1 VTSLQFSEVTAVNST
16 IDTPNANRL
25 ESNPDTESQRSEKSL
40 TLAEEAI
47 HRAKR
52 EGLVLA
58 VRARW
63 IALAVIAILV
73 PFLNQNWEVIYYI
86 VLIGLFALIGW
97 AHLRFGKVG
106 QSRAE
111 LFLLF
116 CDLALLTIITII
128 PNPWSAVDWP
138 TAVQYRFDNFIYF
151 FVFLAAGTLAYNWRT
166 VAAIGTWTAGL
177 WLAGM
182 IWVILFP
189 NAQPELTAQLSAVLG
204 SQERLLGLLDP
215 NRINIGL
222 RIQEIVAFMIVAAT
236 LAVTVRRANDL
247 VISHAAVARERANL
261 ARYFSPNVVEE
272 LSHNDDPL
280 KQVRTQNVA
289 VLFVDIVGF
298 TAFANRRDPREVIT
312 TLRMFHGAMEKQ
324 VFQHHG
330 TLDKYLGD
338 GLMATFGTPFTGPT
352 DASNAMKCSYAMIK
366 AVIELNRQRSASG
379 QPIIKASFGLHY
391 GSAVLGDIGSSRL
404 EFAVIGDTV
413 NVASRLESMSRSLEC
428 TLVAS
433 DDIIQQAQSEG
444 MPPADLQDLVPRH
457 AQTIRS
463 VEQTMTLWTRTDSHM
478 SAL

>member
-1 VTSLQFSEVTAVNST
+1 VILLQLNEVTVVNASIDATSST
-16 IDTPNANRL
+16 LVIPATDVGI
-25 ESNPDTESQRSEKSL
+25 QRPGKSL
-40 TLAEEAI
+40 MLAEEAI
-47 HRAKR
+47 NQAKR

-63 IALAVIAILV
+63 AALGVISVLV
-73 PFLNQNWEVIYYI
+73 PFLNPNWEVIYYI
-86 VLIGLFALIGW
+86 ALIGLFALIGW
-97 AHLRFGKVG
+97 AQLRVGKIG

-116 CDLALLTIITII
+116 CDLALLTIVTVI
-128 PNPWSAVDWP
+128 PNPWRAVDWP
-138 TAVQYRFDNFIYF
+138 MAVQYRFDNFIYF

-166 VAAIGTWTAGL
+166 VIAIGTWTTGL
-177 WLAGM
+177 WMAGI
-182 IWVILFP
+182 IWIFWFP
-189 NAQPELTAQLSAVLG
+189 NAQPELSVQLSGVLG
-204 SQERLLGLLDP
+204 SQERLLAILDP
-215 NRINIGL
+215 NQINIGL
-222 RIQEIVAFMIVAAT
+222 RIQEIVVFMIVATT

-272 LSHNDDPL
+272 LSKNDDPL

-298 TAFANRRDPREVIT
+298 TAFANQRDPKDVIT
-312 TLRMFHGAMEKQ
+312 TLRLFHGAMEKQ

-338 GLMATFGTPFTGPT
+338 GLMATFGTPFINPN
-352 DASNAMKCSYAMIK
+352 DASNALKCSYAMIE
-366 AVIELNRQRSASG
+366 AVDELNKQRVASG

-391 GSAVLGDIGSSRL
+391 GPAVLGDIGSNRL

-413 NVASRLESMSRSLEC
+413 NIASRLESMSRALEC

-433 DDIIQQAQSEG
+433 DDIVQQAKSEG
-444 MPPADLQDLVPRH
+444 LTADDLQGLTPHH

-463 VEQTMTLWTRTDSHM
+463 VEQTMTLWTGAS
-478 SAL
+478 